1 MPNIYNNVLYELCV
15 KKNPEVEGGDIMS
28 KSVRN
33 WFKIDNWMRHHNL
46 SVAKIQLAL
55 GFKNHGV
62 VSHTIAGRKNNRKVL
77 KLLVDKGCPCRFLA
91 LPDDMKKAA

>member
-1 MPNIYNNVLYELCV
+1 
-15 KKNPEVEGGDIMS
+15 MS
-28 KSVRN
+28 KNKRS

-46 SVAKIQLAL
+46 SVTKIQNEL

-62 VSHTIAGRKNNRKVL
+62 VSNTIAGRKNNRKVL
-77 KLLVDKGCPCRFLA
+77 SLLVDKGCPRRFLD